1 MLDEPMDDYDQYI
14 TEMANET
21 ENYGVARNAL
31 WNGGPKAVDAL
42 IRGLSH
48 PRAKLRQT
56 SLAVMDHLGDQFEPR
71 CYEAI
76 LPLLEDEISKVRR
89 AAVHAISCQHCHP
102 APEEIDVP
110 SLLIEKLENDSSI
123 SVRRAAIRALAE
135 YSSDSRS
142 AGAARELLAGNEAD
156 PDLVRWAENIIRRTK
171 YMTPSRMAPLAPE
184 TVSPSGDHRR
194 QEPT

>member
-1 MLDEPMDDYDQYI
+1 MDDYDQYI

-31 WNGGPKAVDAL
+31 WNAGPKAVD
-42 IRGLSH
+42 
-48 PRAKLRQT
+48 
-56 SLAVMDHLGDQFEPR
+56 
-71 CYEAI
+71 
-76 LPLLEDEISKVRR
+76 
-89 AAVHAISCQHCHP
+89 AISCQHCHP

-123 SVRRAAIRALAE
+123 SVRRAAIRALAG
-135 YSSDSRS
+135 YSSDSRP
-142 AGAARELLAGNEAD
+142 AGAARKLLAENEAD
-156 PDLVRWAENIIRRTK
+156 PDLVGWAENIMRRTK

-184 TVSPSGDHRR
+184 TISPSDDHRR